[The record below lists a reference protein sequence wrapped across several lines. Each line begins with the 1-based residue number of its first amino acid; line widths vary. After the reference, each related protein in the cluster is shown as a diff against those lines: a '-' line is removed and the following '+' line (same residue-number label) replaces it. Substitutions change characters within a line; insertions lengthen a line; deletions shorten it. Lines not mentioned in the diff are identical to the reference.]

1 MTGPHLGSSQ
11 GEPLDTGAG
20 ELPDG
25 SPPGSPGKRPILERL
40 GLAVIAIVLGA
51 LFGGMAVA
59 AFIGGELFLAV
70 MAGIGCGMTLW
81 VGALTLI
88 RG

>member
-1 MTGPHLGSSQ
+1 MSGAEVPPEPSASTPHQ
-11 GEPLDTGAG
+11 
-20 ELPDG
+20 
-25 SPPGSPGKRPILERL
+25 KRPLLERL
-40 GLAVIAIVLGA
+40 GLAVVALVLAG

-59 AFIGGELFLAV
+59 SFIGGELFLAA